1 MNVYMADSDHELRTF
16 LAAAGLEALEQ
27 TLRDEEL
34 SLGVLRYMALQ
45 DSFSADLADLGVG
58 ERDCRA
64 LQRALTESPA
74 RQQAVGRASGSAGA
88 SGAVGSCSCSVVDA
102 ALAAVATT
110 DVVSGV
116 GSDTPDRTN
125 PVPAATGWS
134 ATQINHV
141 GAAVAPPPKPKS
153 GALLAYLRR
162 EGKGHYADPGK
173 VAGGGFNL
181 DTGTIDPNRT
191 WRPEE

>member
-1 MNVYMADSDHELRTF
+1 MSDHNELRTL
-16 LAAAGLEALEQ
+16 LAAAGLGALEQ
-27 TLRDEEL
+27 TLKHEEL

-45 DSFSADLADLGVG
+45 DSFSADLAELGVG
-58 ERDCRA
+58 ERDSMA

-74 RQQAVGRASGSAGA
+74 HHEAARRVSGSASACGA
-88 SGAVGSCSCSVVDA
+88 MGSCVCSVVDA

-116 GSDTPDRTN
+116 GSEAPDRLDA
-125 PVPAATGWS
+125 VPAARGWS

-141 GAAVAPPPKPKS
+141 GAAVAPPPKAK
-153 GALLAYLRR
+153 GDALLAYLRR
-162 EGKGHYADPGK
+162 QGKGHYADPGK

-181 DTGTIDPNRT
+181 DSGTLDPNRT
-191 WRPEE
+191 WRPRE